1 MLNKLKLIW
10 RILLFIGI
18 PVALTFVVTIAIAIT
33 SMMSAEKENAFT
45 LTGYMAG
52 NYSNEIKAELEVPM
66 DAARTIAQIFEGYE
80 ELEPDERRNDFNNML
95 KSVLEKNELFLGTWT
110 CWEKDAIDGMDS
122 KYRNTD
128 GHDETG
134 RFIPYWYKSNGEIAL
149 EPLVDYDQPGAG
161 DYYLIAQRTGEE
173 VVMDPF
179 IYEVGGKPVLM
190 TSLVVPIKNN
200 GKVVG
205 VAGIDIDIGKIQSLI
220 ERIKPYETG
229 VAAMF
234 TDSGVVAAHFD
245 PSRIGKDGK
254 KTEQDMAGENLSDM
268 FKAIE
273 EGREFSFINYSD
285 AMKSDVYIYTHP
297 FQIGYTQHKWS
308 LAIGV
313 PMNKVLEDANRLMWL
328 FIIISIVAV
337 SVILLIIFFIGKSI
351 TNPIGACEQMI
362 DKIKGKNLAADKE
375 QKVLNYSE
383 RKDEIG
389 NIVNALISME
399 KEYAETISV
408 FKTSVEELNGSAE
421 NLSAVSQ
428 EQLASS
434 EELAAQAEK
443 IDNNVQNTSA
453 SIEEVTSG
461 VEEVASSAQNV
472 STTAQELSNQNEV
485 TADKAHEGGKMIT
498 NIVNQIEEAVNQTV
512 DTAKMVQELAV
523 GAKKVE
529 EILVSI
535 SSIAEQTN
543 LLALNAAIEAARAG
557 EAGKGFAVVAD
568 EIRKLAEESKK
579 STNNISNILKTIT
592 GGVNKAD
599 AATEKTVEIVNKVNE
614 NAKVVEGQFSQILKM
629 VEETTNMIESLTA
642 ISEEQGA
649 SAEEMA
655 GAMDTSAKSVNEIS
669 DEAADMSQ
677 SVVQQTK
684 GAQQVSSAAEQ
695 LSALA
700 GNLDEQVKKFKL

>member
-1 MLNKLKLIW
+1 M
-10 RILLFIGI
+10 FIGI
-18 PVALTFVVTIAIAIT
+18 PVALTFVITIVIAIT
-33 SMMSAEKENAFT
+33 SMMSAEKENAFD
-45 LTGYMAG
+45 LTAYMAG
-52 NYSNEIKAELEVPM
+52 NYSNEIKAELEVAM

-95 KSVLEKNELFLGTWT
+95 KSVLEKNEQFLGAWT

-122 KYRNTD
+122 KYKNRP
-128 GHDETG
+128 GHDDTG
-134 RFIPYWYKSNGEIAL
+134 RFVPYWYKSNGSVQL
-149 EPLVDYDQPGAG
+149 EPLADYSQPGAG
-161 DYYLIAQRTGEE
+161 DYYLIAQRTGKE
-173 VVMDPF
+173 VITDP
-179 IYEVGGKPVLM
+179 YLYDVGGKTVLM
-190 TSLVVPIKNN
+190 TSLAVPIKNN

-205 VAGIDIDIGKIQSLI
+205 VAGIDIDMGDIQALV
-220 ERIKPYETG
+220 EQIKPYESG
-229 VAAMF
+229 VAALF
-234 TDSGVVAAHFD
+234 TNTGVVAAHFD
-245 PSRIGKDGK
+245 PSRIAKDGTR
-254 KTEQDMAGENLSDM
+254 TEQDMAGEYLSDM
-268 FKAIE
+268 FNAIE
-273 EGREFSFINYSD
+273 KGNEFSFINYSE
-285 AMKSDVYIYTHP
+285 AMNSDVYIYINP
-297 FQIGYTQHKWS
+297 FEIGHAQELWS

-313 PMNKVLEDANRLMWL
+313 PMNKVLENANRLMWL

-337 SVILLIIFFIGKSI
+337 SVIILIIFFIGKSI
-351 TNPIGACEQMI
+351 TNPISACEQMI
-362 DKIKGKNLAADKE
+362 DKIKGKNLATDKE
-375 QKVLNYSE
+375 EKVLKYTE

-434 EELAAQAEK
+434 EELTAQAEK

-472 STTAQELSNQNEV
+472 SSTAQELSNQNEV

-498 NIVNQIEEAVNQTV
+498 NIVNQIEKAANQTV

-579 STNNISNILKTIT
+579 STDNISNILKTIT
-592 GGVNKAD
+592 SGVNKAD
-599 AATEKTVEIVNKVNE
+599 AATDKTVEIVNKVNE
-614 NAKVVEGQFSQILKM
+614 NAKEVEGQFSQILKM
-629 VEETTNMIESLTA
+629 VEETTNLIESLTA

-649 SAEEMA
+649 AAEEMA

-677 SVVQQTK
+677 SVAQQTK

-695 LSALA
+695 LSTLA

>member
-10 RILLFIGI
+10 RIILLIGI
-18 PVALTFVVTIAIAIT
+18 PVALTFVITIVIAIS
-33 SMMSAEKENAFT
+33 SMTSAEKENAFELSDYIT
-45 LTGYMAG
+45 G
-52 NYSNEIKAELEVPM
+52 NYANEIKAELEVAM
-66 DAARTIAQIFEGYE
+66 DSARTLAQIFEGYE
-80 ELEPDERRNDFNNML
+80 EFEPSERRRDFSNML

-110 CWEKDAIDGMDS
+110 CWEKDALDGMDS
-122 KYRNTD
+122 KYKNTT

-134 RFIPYWYKSNGEIAL
+134 RFIPYWYKSNGTIAM

-173 VVMDPF
+173 VIMDPF

-190 TSLVVPIKNN
+190 TSLVVPIKNK

-205 VAGIDIDIGKIQSLI
+205 VAGIDIDIGNVQGLI
-220 ERIKPYETG
+220 EQIKPFETG

-234 TDSGVVAAHFD
+234 TSSGVVAAHFD
-245 PSRIGKDGK
+245 PSRIAKDGT

-285 AMKSDVYIYTHP
+285 AMNSDVYIYINP
-297 FQIGYTQHKWS
+297 FQIGHAENLWS

-313 PMNKVLEDANRLMWL
+313 PMNKVLENANRLMWL
-328 FIIISIVAV
+328 FVIICIVAV
-337 SVILLIIFFIGKSI
+337 SVIILIIFFIGKSI
-351 TNPIGACEQMI
+351 TNPISACEQMI
-362 DKIKGKNLAADKE
+362 DKIKGKDLATDKE
-375 QKVLNYSE
+375 QKVLKYTE

-389 NIVNALISME
+389 NIVHALISME

-434 EELAAQAEK
+434 EELSAQAEK

-472 STTAQELSNQNEV
+472 SSTAQELSNQNEV

-498 NIVNQIEEAVNQTV
+498 SIVNQIEEAVNQTV
-512 DTAKMVQELAV
+512 DTAKLVQELAV

-579 STNNISNILKTIT
+579 STDNISNILKTIT
-592 GGVNKAD
+592 SGVNKAD
-599 AATEKTVEIVNKVNE
+599 AATDKTVEIVNKVNE
-614 NAKVVEGQFSQILKM
+614 NAKEVEGQFSQILKM
-629 VEETTNMIESLTA
+629 VEKTTNMIESLTA

-649 SAEEMA
+649 SAQEMA

-669 DEAADMSQ
+669 EEAADMSQ
-677 SVVQQTK
+677 SVTQQTK

-700 GNLDEQVKKFKL
+700 GSLDEQVKKFKL

>member
-10 RILLFIGI
+10 RIILLIGI
-18 PVALTFVVTIAIAIT
+18 PVALTFVITIVIAIS
-33 SMMSAEKENAFT
+33 SMTSAEKENAFELSDYIT
-45 LTGYMAG
+45 G
-52 NYSNEIKAELEVPM
+52 NYANEIKAELEVAM
-66 DAARTIAQIFEGYE
+66 DSARTLAQIFEGYE
-80 ELEPDERRNDFNNML
+80 EFEPSERRRDFSNML

-110 CWEKDAIDGMDS
+110 CWEKDALDGMDS
-122 KYRNTD
+122 KYKNTT

-134 RFIPYWYKSNGEIAL
+134 RFIPYWYKSNGTIAM

-173 VVMDPF
+173 VIMDPF

-190 TSLVVPIKNN
+190 TSLVVPIKNK

-205 VAGIDIDIGKIQSLI
+205 VAGIDIDIGNVQGLI
-220 ERIKPYETG
+220 EQIKPFETG

-234 TDSGVVAAHFD
+234 TSSGVVAAHFD
-245 PSRIGKDGK
+245 PSRIAKDGT

-285 AMKSDVYIYTHP
+285 AMNSDVYIYINP
-297 FQIGYTQHKWS
+297 FQIGHAENLWS

-313 PMNKVLEDANRLMWL
+313 PMNKVLENANRLMWL
-328 FIIISIVAV
+328 FVIICIVAV
-337 SVILLIIFFIGKSI
+337 SVIILIIFFIGKSI
-351 TNPIGACEQMI
+351 TNPISACEQMI
-362 DKIKGKNLAADKE
+362 DKIKGKDLATDKE
-375 QKVLNYSE
+375 QKVLKYTE

-389 NIVNALISME
+389 NIVHALISME

-434 EELAAQAEK
+434 EELSAQAEK

-472 STTAQELSNQNEV
+472 SSTAQELSNQNEV

-498 NIVNQIEEAVNQTV
+498 SIVNQIEEAVNQTV
-512 DTAKMVQELAV
+512 DTAKLVQELAV

-579 STNNISNILKTIT
+579 STDNISNILKTIT
-592 GGVNKAD
+592 SGVNKAD
-599 AATEKTVEIVNKVNE
+599 AATDKTVEIVNKVNE
-614 NAKVVEGQFSQILKM
+614 NAKEVEGQFSQILKM
-629 VEETTNMIESLTA
+629 VEKTTNMIESLTA

-649 SAEEMA
+649 SAQEMA

-669 DEAADMSQ
+669 EEAADMSQ
-677 SVVQQTK
+677 SVTQQTK

-700 GNLDEQVKKFKL
+700 GSLNEQVKKFKL

>member
-1 MLNKLKLIW
+1 ML
-10 RILLFIGI
+10 IGI
-18 PVALTFVVTIAIAIT
+18 PVALTFVITIVIAIS
-33 SMMSAEKENAFT
+33 SMTSAEKENAFELSDYIT
-45 LTGYMAG
+45 G
-52 NYSNEIKAELEVPM
+52 NYANEIKAELEVAM
-66 DAARTIAQIFEGYE
+66 DSARTLAQIFEGYE
-80 ELEPDERRNDFNNML
+80 EFEPSERRRDFSNML

-110 CWEKDAIDGMDS
+110 CWEKDALDGMDS
-122 KYRNTD
+122 KYKNTT

-134 RFIPYWYKSNGEIAL
+134 RFIPYWYKSNGTIAM

-173 VVMDPF
+173 VIMDPF

-190 TSLVVPIKNN
+190 TSLVVPIKNK

-205 VAGIDIDIGKIQSLI
+205 VAGIDIDIGNVQGLI
-220 ERIKPYETG
+220 EQIKPFETG

-234 TDSGVVAAHFD
+234 TSSGVVAAHFD
-245 PSRIGKDGK
+245 PSRIAKDGT

-285 AMKSDVYIYTHP
+285 AMNSDVYIYINP
-297 FQIGYTQHKWS
+297 FQIGHAENLWS

-313 PMNKVLEDANRLMWL
+313 PMNKVLENANRLMWL
-328 FIIISIVAV
+328 FVIICIVAV
-337 SVILLIIFFIGKSI
+337 SVIILIIFFIGKSI
-351 TNPIGACEQMI
+351 TNPISACEQMI
-362 DKIKGKNLAADKE
+362 DKIKGKDLATDKE
-375 QKVLNYSE
+375 QKVLKYTE

-389 NIVNALISME
+389 NIVHALISME

-434 EELAAQAEK
+434 EELSAQAEK

-472 STTAQELSNQNEV
+472 SSTAQELSNQNEV

-498 NIVNQIEEAVNQTV
+498 SIVNQIEEAVNQTV
-512 DTAKMVQELAV
+512 DTAKLVQELAV

-579 STNNISNILKTIT
+579 STDNISNILKTIT
-592 GGVNKAD
+592 SGVNKAD
-599 AATEKTVEIVNKVNE
+599 AATDKTVEIVNKVNE
-614 NAKVVEGQFSQILKM
+614 NAKEVEGQFSQILKM
-629 VEETTNMIESLTA
+629 VEKTTNMIESLTA

-649 SAEEMA
+649 SAQEMA

-669 DEAADMSQ
+669 EEAADMSQ
-677 SVVQQTK
+677 SVTQQTK

-700 GNLDEQVKKFKL
+700 GSLDEQVKKFKL

>member
-10 RILLFIGI
+10 RIIFLIGV
-18 PVALTFVVTIAIAIT
+18 PVAVTFIITIIIAIT
-33 SMMSAEKENAFT
+33 SMMSAEKENAFEFSRY
-45 LTGYMAG
+45 LAS
-52 NYSNEIKAELEVPM
+52 NYANEIKAELEVAM
-66 DAARTIAQIFEGYE
+66 DAARTVAQIFEGYE
-80 ELEPDERRNDFNNML
+80 QLETDERRSDYNNML
-95 KSVLEKNELFLGTWT
+95 KSVLEKNEKFLGAWT
-110 CWEKDAIDGMDS
+110 CWEKDAIDGLDAKHKNS
-122 KYRNTD
+122 P
-128 GHDETG
+128 GHDNTG
-134 RFIPYWYKSNGEIAL
+134 RFVPYWYKINGSVQL
-149 EPLVDYDQPGAG
+149 EPLADYDQSGAG
-161 DYYLIAQRTGEE
+161 DYYLIAQRTGKE
-173 VVMDPF
+173 VITDP
-179 IYEVGGKPVLM
+179 YLYDVGGKTVLM
-190 TSLVVPIKNN
+190 TSLAVPIKNN

-205 VAGIDIDIGKIQSLI
+205 VAGIDIDMGDIQSLV
-220 ERIKPYETG
+220 EQIKPYQTG
-229 VAAMF
+229 LAALF
-234 TDSGVVAAHFD
+234 TSSGVIASHFD
-245 PSRIGKDGK
+245 SSRMAKNGKE
-254 KTEQDMAGENLSDM
+254 TEHDMAGDNLSDM

-273 EGREFSFINYSD
+273 NGKEFSFNNYSEE
-285 AMKSDVYIYTHP
+285 MNSDIYIYINP
-297 FQIGYTQHKWS
+297 FKIGNAQETWS
-308 LAIGV
+308 LVISV
-313 PMNKVLEDANRLMWL
+313 PMSKVLENANRLMWL
-328 FIIISIVAV
+328 FTIICIIAVSIIIV
-337 SVILLIIFFIGKSI
+337 VIFLIGKSI

-362 DKIKGKNLAADKE
+362 NKIKEKDLASNKE
-375 QKVLNYSE
+375 QKVFKYTT
-383 RKDEIG
+383 RQDEVG
-389 NIVNALISME
+389 NIVNALIRME
-399 KEYAETISV
+399 KEYAETIAV

-434 EELAAQAEK
+434 EELTAQAEK
-443 IDNNVQNTSA
+443 IDTNVQNTSA

-472 STTAQELSNQNEV
+472 SSTAQELSNQNEV
-485 TADKAHEGGKMIT
+485 TAEKAHEGGKLIT
-498 NIVNQIEEAVNQTV
+498 NIVKQIEEAVNQTI
-512 DTAKMVQELAV
+512 DTAKLVQELAV

-579 STNNISNILKTIT
+579 STDNISNILKTIT
-592 GGVNKAD
+592 SGVNKAD
-599 AATEKTVEIVNKVNE
+599 SATDKTVEIVNKVNE
-614 NAKVVEGQFSQILKM
+614 NAKEVEGQFTQILKM

-649 SAEEMA
+649 SAQEMA

-700 GNLDEQVKKFKL
+700 

>member
-1 MLNKLKLIW
+1 M
-10 RILLFIGI
+10 FIGI
-18 PVALTFVVTIAIAIT
+18 PVALTFVVTIIIAIT
-33 SMMSAEKENAFT
+33 SMMSAEKENAFN
-45 LTGYMAG
+45 LTAYMAG
-52 NYSNEIKAELEVPM
+52 NYSNEIKAELEVAM
-66 DAARTIAQIFEGYE
+66 DSARTIAQIFEGYE

-95 KSVLEKNELFLGTWT
+95 KSVLSKNELFLGTWT
-110 CWEKDAIDGMDS
+110 CWEKDAIDGMDA
-122 KYRNTD
+122 KYKNKP
-128 GHDETG
+128 GHDDTG
-134 RFIPYWYKSNGEIAL
+134 RFVPYWYKTNGDIAM

-173 VVMDPF
+173 VIMDPF
-179 IYEVGGKPVLM
+179 TYEVGGKKVLM
-190 TSLVVPIKNN
+190 TSLVVPIKNK

-205 VAGIDIDIGKIQSLI
+205 VAGIDIDIGNIQSLI

-234 TDSGVVAAHFD
+234 TTSGVVAAHFD
-245 PSRIGKDGK
+245 PERIGKDGA

-268 FKAIE
+268 FNAIE
-273 EGREFSFINYSD
+273 EGKEFSFINYSD
-285 AMKSDVYIYTHP
+285 AMDSDVYIYLTP
-297 FQIGYTQHKWS
+297 FQIGHAENLWS

-313 PMNKVLEDANRLMWL
+313 PMNKVLENANRLMWL
-328 FIIISIVAV
+328 FSIISIVAV
-337 SVILLIIFFIGKSI
+337 SVIILIIFFIGKSI
-351 TNPIGACEQMI
+351 TNPISACEQMI
-362 DKIKGKNLAADKE
+362 DKIKGKDLAADKE

-399 KEYAETISV
+399 KEYAETIAV
-408 FKTSVEELNGSAE
+408 FKTSVEQLNGSAE

-472 STTAQELSNQNEV
+472 SSTAQELSNQNEI

-498 NIVNQIEEAVNQTV
+498 NIVNQIEEAANQTV

-523 GAKKVE
+523 GARKVE

-579 STNNISNILKTIT
+579 STDNISNILKTIT
-592 GGVNKAD
+592 SGVNKAD
-599 AATEKTVEIVNKVNE
+599 AATDKTVEIVNKVNE
-614 NAKVVEGQFSQILKM
+614 NAKEVEEQFSQILKM
-629 VEETTNMIESLTA
+629 VEDTTNMIESLTA

-649 SAEEMA
+649 AAEEMA